1 MKEEV
6 CSVRGTFTVE
16 RPLEQLDGRLGFDVL
31 VPKPFLVSRE
41 TQFNIKVIIV
51 GKCEARVSPNR
62 SIPITGDF
70 NAFFIGKIQGLRME
84 LMNPSSDYRDEKQRI
99 LHCEFPQF
107 TLPSNKSMKN
117 VISSFSNKTCSLDP
131 IPTHVIKDNISS
143 VLPMVSGIVR
153 QSFSNGIFPTSL
165 KTSLVRPKLKKP
177 DLKPDLFPNYRP
189 IANIPFLSKV
199 LEKSAAIQVHNY
211 LNDNDLLPA
220 LQSAYRKYHS
230 TETALL
236 RVTDDILK
244 TLDSNGEVI
253 LVLLD
258 LSAAFDTLDHQIL
271 LARLRKYFN
280 FTETAL
286 KWFSSYLLGRS
297 QRVSIAD
304 ATSPP
309 RCLEYGV
316 PQGSILGPLLFTLY
330 MAPLQDVI
338 RSHGLDSMFYADDTQ
353 IYIVIDDPKQSV
365 DSVGV
370 LKGCINDVF
379 AWNSKNMLKCNPG
392 KTEIL
397 HFTSR
402 FSKQPTV
409 YETLSLAN
417 TSVEVK
423 TKAKNLGVI
432 MDKTLSFTEHINE
445 MCKKASYAIRSIG
458 RIRKYLPSD
467 GLKMLV
473 NSLVISRLDY
483 CNSLLYDI
491 PKYQRD
497 KLQRI
502 QNTAAR
508 MITGA
513 RSSDHITSLLKSL
526 HWLPVEARI
535 HFKIILITYKILN
548 GQSAGYLKPLITNY
562 HPSRA
567 RIYKKIRTVLL
578 HLKQNSKHFYSENVS
593 IDSHA

>member
-51 GKCEARVSPNR
+51 GKSEARVSPNR
-62 SIPITGDF
+62 GIPITGDF
-70 NAFFIGKIQGLRME
+70 NAFFIDKIQDLRME
-84 LMNPSSDYRDEKQRI
+84 LMNPSSDHRDEKQRI

-117 VISSFSNKTCSLDP
+117 VISSFSNKTCSIDP

-177 DLKPDLFPNYRP
+177 DLKPNLLANYRP
-189 IANIPFLSKV
+189 IAYIPFLSKV

-211 LNDNDLLPA
+211 LNDNDLFPA

-280 FTETAL
+280 LTETAL

-297 QRVSIAD
+297 QRVSIED

-316 PQGSILGPLLFTLY
+316 PQGSILGPLLFTFY
-330 MAPLQDVI
+330 MAPLKDVI
-338 RSHGLDSMFYADDTQ
+338 RSQGLDSMFFSDDTQ
-353 IYIVIDDPKQSV
+353 IYIVI
-365 DSVGV
+365 
-370 LKGCINDVF
+370 
-379 AWNSKNMLKCNPG
+379 
-392 KTEIL
+392 
-397 HFTSR
+397 
-402 FSKQPTV
+402 
-409 YETLSLAN
+409 
-417 TSVEVK
+417 
-423 TKAKNLGVI
+423 
-432 MDKTLSFTEHINE
+432 
-445 MCKKASYAIRSIG
+445 
-458 RIRKYLPSD
+458 
-467 GLKMLV
+467 
-473 NSLVISRLDY
+473 
-483 CNSLLYDI
+483 
-491 PKYQRD
+491 
-497 KLQRI
+497 
-502 QNTAAR
+502 
-508 MITGA
+508 
-513 RSSDHITSLLKSL
+513 
-526 HWLPVEARI
+526 
-535 HFKIILITYKILN
+535 
-548 GQSAGYLKPLITNY
+548 
-562 HPSRA
+562 
-567 RIYKKIRTVLL
+567 
-578 HLKQNSKHFYSENVS
+578 
-593 IDSHA
+593 